1 MYEPQLKLDD
11 SELANNPNTRIP
23 ICIALDVSGSMIGT
37 KIDELNRGVK
47 IFLDSIHEDETTRY
61 SADIAILTFG
71 GTVEKVLDFGGGKGG
86 YWWHFKLPKFLARG
100 GTPMGEA
107 VLEALDMLEDRK
119 KQYQKNA
126 VTYWQP
132 WLVLMTD
139 GAATDGE
146 HALPNKVAMAAEKTC
161 DLVKNKKL
169 TLFSIIIEPG
179 TPDELEKF
187 CGKLAPLDGVK
198 FEEFFVWLSQSVSVV
213 SESSP
218 GTRLKL
224 PDPTSW
230 TTIEW

>member
-1 MYEPQLKLDD
+1 MSDKKEIVSASPKVRKLARDFGADLYQIQGSQREGRVSEADVKSHIKESLSGKIEKKQTILSQQYE
-11 SELANNPNTRIP
+11 
-23 ICIALDVSGSMIGT
+23 
-37 KIDELNRGVK
+37 
-47 IFLDSIHEDETTRY
+47 H
-61 SADIAILTFG
+61 
-71 GTVEKVLDFGGGKGG
+71 LDFGDVEDM
-86 YWWHFKLPKFLARG
+86 KLPTFRAGG

-107 VLEALDMLEDRK
+107 TLEALDMLEDRK
-119 KQYQKNA
+119 KQYKKNA

-198 FEEFFVWLSQSVSVV
+198 FEEFFVWLRKKK
-213 SESSP
+213 
-218 GTRLKL
+218 GDK
-224 PDPTSW
+224 
-230 TTIEW
+230 

>member
-1 MYEPQLKLDD
+1 MNETKLKLHD

-23 ICIALDVSGSMIGT
+23 ICIALDVSGSMDGK
-37 KIDELNRGVK
+37 KIDELNRGVN
-47 IFLDSIHEDETTRY
+47 IFLKTIFEDEITRY

-71 GTVEKVLDFGGGKGG
+71 GTVEKVLDFGAVEDI
-86 YWWHFKLPKFLARG
+86 KLPKFLARG

-146 HALPNKVAMAAEKTC
+146 HAIPNKVAMAAEKTC

-179 TPDELEKF
+179 TSDELEKF

>member
-1 MYEPQLKLDD
+1 MQLQIDD
-11 SELANNPNTRIP
+11 MELANNPNTRIP
-23 ICIALDVSGSMIGT
+23 ICIALNTSGSMDGK
-37 KIDELNRGVK
+37 KIDELNRGVN
-47 IFLDSIHEDETTRY
+47 IFLKTIFEDEITRY

-71 GTVEKVLDFGGGKGG
+71 GTVEKVLDFGAVEDI
-86 YWWHFKLPKFLARG
+86 KLPKFLARG

-146 HALPNKVAMAAEKTC
+146 HAIPNKVAMAAEKTC

-198 FEEFFVWLSQSVSVV
+198 FEEFFVWLRKKK
-213 SESSP
+213 
-218 GTRLKL
+218 GDK
-224 PDPTSW
+224 
-230 TTIEW
+230 

>member
-1 MYEPQLKLDD
+1 MNETKLKLHD

-23 ICIALDVSGSMIGT
+23 ICIALDVSGSMDGK
-37 KIDELNRGVK
+37 KIDELNRGVN
-47 IFLDSIHEDETTRY
+47 IFLKTIFEDEITRY

-71 GTVEKVLDFGGGKGG
+71 GTVEKVLDFGAVEDI
-86 YWWHFKLPKFLARG
+86 KLPKFLARG

-119 KQYQKNA
+119 KQYKKNA
-126 VTYWQP
+126 ITYWQP
-132 WLVLMTD
+132 WLVIMTD

-198 FEEFFVWLSQSVSVV
+198 FEEFFVWLRKKK
-213 SESSP
+213 
-218 GTRLKL
+218 GDK
-224 PDPTSW
+224 
-230 TTIEW
+230 

>member
-1 MYEPQLKLDD
+1 MVMQLQIDD
-11 SELANNPNTRIP
+11 MELANNPNTRIP
-23 ICIALDVSGSMIGT
+23 ICIALNTSGSMDGK
-37 KIDELNRGVK
+37 KIDELNRGVN
-47 IFLDSIHEDETTRY
+47 IFLKTIFEDEITRY

-71 GTVEKVLDFGGGKGG
+71 GTVEKVLDFGAVEDI
-86 YWWHFKLPKFLARG
+86 KLPKFLARG

-146 HALPNKVAMAAEKTC
+146 HAIPNKVAMAAEKTC

-198 FEEFFVWLSQSVSVV
+198 FEEFFVWLRKKK
-213 SESSP
+213 
-218 GTRLKL
+218 GDK
-224 PDPTSW
+224 
-230 TTIEW
+230 

>member
-1 MYEPQLKLDD
+1 MVMQLQIDD
-11 SELANNPNTRIP
+11 MELANNPNTRIP
-23 ICIALDVSGSMIGT
+23 ICIALNTSGSMDGK
-37 KIDELNRGVK
+37 KIDELNRGVN
-47 IFLDSIHEDETTRY
+47 IFLKRIFEDEITRY

-119 KQYQKNA
+119 KQYKKNA
-126 VTYWQP
+126 ITYWQP
-132 WLVLMTD
+132 WLVIMTD
-139 GAATDGE
+139 GAATD
-146 HALPNKVAMAAEKTC
+146 PDKVEIAAKKTC

-179 TPDELEKF
+179 TPDELAKF
-187 CGKLAPLDGVK
+187 CGNLAPLDGVK
-198 FEEFFVWLSQSVSVV
+198 FKEFFVWLSQSVSVV

-218 GTRLKL
+218 GTGFEL
-224 PDPTSW
+224 PEPTSW
-230 TTIEW
+230 TSIEW

>member
-1 MYEPQLKLDD
+1 MNETKLKLHD

-23 ICIALDVSGSMIGT
+23 ICIALDVSGSMDGK
-37 KIDELNRGVK
+37 KIDELNRGVN
-47 IFLDSIHEDETTRY
+47 IFLKTIFEDEITRY

-71 GTVEKVLDFGGGKGG
+71 GTVEKVLDFGAVEDI
-86 YWWHFKLPKFLARG
+86 KLPKFLARG

-146 HALPNKVAMAAEKTC
+146 HAIPNKVAMAAEKTC

-187 CGKLAPLDGVK
+187 CGKIGPLDG
-198 FEEFFVWLSQSVSVV
+198 FSLSKK
-213 SESSP
+213 
-218 GTRLKL
+218 G
-224 PDPTSW
+224 
-230 TTIEW
+230 

>member
-1 MYEPQLKLDD
+1 MNETKLKLHD

-23 ICIALDVSGSMIGT
+23 ICIALDVSGSMDGK
-37 KIDELNRGVK
+37 KIDELNRGVN
-47 IFLDSIHEDETTRY
+47 IFLKTIFEDEITRY
-61 SADIAILTFG
+61 SADIAILAFG
-71 GTVEKVLDFGGGKGG
+71 GTVEKVLDFGAVEDI
-86 YWWHFKLPKFLARG
+86 KLPKFLARG

-146 HALPNKVAMAAEKTC
+146 HAIPNKVAMAAEKTC

-179 TPDELEKF
+179 TSDELEKF

>member
-1 MYEPQLKLDD
+1 MNETKLKLHD

-23 ICIALDVSGSMIGT
+23 ICIALDVSGSMDGK
-37 KIDELNRGVK
+37 KIDELNRGVN
-47 IFLDSIHEDETTRY
+47 IFLKTIFEDEITRY

-71 GTVEKVLDFGGGKGG
+71 GTVEKVLDFGAVEDI
-86 YWWHFKLPKFLARG
+86 KLPKFLARG

-107 VLEALDMLEDRK
+107 VLEALDMLEERK

-198 FEEFFVWLSQSVSVV
+198 FEEFFVWLRKKK
-213 SESSP
+213 
-218 GTRLKL
+218 GDK
-224 PDPTSW
+224 
-230 TTIEW
+230 

>member
-1 MYEPQLKLDD
+1 MNETKLKLHD

-23 ICIALDVSGSMIGT
+23 ICIALDISGSMDGK
-37 KIDELNRGVK
+37 KIDELNRGVN
-47 IFLDSIHEDETTRY
+47 IFLKTIFEDEITRY

-71 GTVEKVLDFGGGKGG
+71 GTVEKVLDFGAVEDI
-86 YWWHFKLPKFLARG
+86 KLPKFLARG

-179 TPDELEKF
+179 TSDELEKF

>member
-1 MYEPQLKLDD
+1 MLKGLLDTIL
-11 SELANNPNTRIP
+11 ENQI
-23 ICIALDVSGSMIGT
+23 
-37 KIDELNRGVK
+37 
-47 IFLDSIHEDETTRY
+47 TRY
-61 SADIAILTFG
+61 SSDIAILTFG
-71 GTVEKVLDFGGGKGG
+71 GTVKKILDFGDIENIKTSQ
-86 YWWHFKLPKFLARG
+86 KFLAG
-100 GTPMGEA
+100 GRTPMGEA
-107 VLEALDMLEDRK
+107 VLKALDMLEDRK

-230 TTIEW
+230 INN

>member
-1 MYEPQLKLDD
+1 MNETKLKLHD

-23 ICIALDVSGSMIGT
+23 ICIALDVSGSMDGK
-37 KIDELNRGVK
+37 KIDELNRGVN
-47 IFLDSIHEDETTRY
+47 IFLKTIFEDEITRY

-71 GTVEKVLDFGGGKGG
+71 GTVEKVLDFGAVEDI
-86 YWWHFKLPKFLARG
+86 KLQKFLARG

-146 HALPNKVAMAAEKTC
+146 HAIPNKVAMAAEKTC

>member
-1 MYEPQLKLDD
+1 MNETKLKLHD

-23 ICIALDVSGSMIGT
+23 ICIALDVSGSMDGK
-37 KIDELNRGVK
+37 KIDELNRGVN
-47 IFLDSIHEDETTRY
+47 IFLKTIFEDEITRY

-71 GTVEKVLDFGGGKGG
+71 GTVEKVLDFGAVEDI
-86 YWWHFKLPKFLARG
+86 KLPKFLARG

>member
-1 MYEPQLKLDD
+1 MNETKLKLHD

-23 ICIALDVSGSMIGT
+23 ICIALDVSGSMDGK
-37 KIDELNRGVK
+37 KIDELNRGVN
-47 IFLDSIHEDETTRY
+47 IFLKTIFEDEITRY

-71 GTVEKVLDFGGGKGG
+71 GTVEKVLDFGAVEDI
-86 YWWHFKLPKFLARG
+86 KLPKFLARG

-179 TPDELEKF
+179 TSDELEKF

-198 FEEFFVWLSQSVSVV
+198 FEEFFVWLRKKK
-213 SESSP
+213 
-218 GTRLKL
+218 GDK
-224 PDPTSW
+224 
-230 TTIEW
+230 

>member
-1 MYEPQLKLDD
+1 MVMQLQIDD
-11 SELANNPNTRIP
+11 MELANNPNTRIP
-23 ICIALDVSGSMIGT
+23 ICIALNTSGSMDGK
-37 KIDELNRGVK
+37 KIDELNRGVN
-47 IFLDSIHEDETTRY
+47 IFLKTIFEDEITRY

-71 GTVEKVLDFGGGKGG
+71 GTVEKVLDFGAVEDI
-86 YWWHFKLPKFLARG
+86 KLPKFLARG

-146 HALPNKVAMAAEKTC
+146 HAIPNKVAMAAEKTC

-179 TPDELEKF
+179 TSDELEKF

>member
-1 MYEPQLKLDD
+1 MNETKLKLHD

-23 ICIALDVSGSMIGT
+23 ICIALDVSGSMDGK
-37 KIDELNRGVK
+37 KIDELNRGVN
-47 IFLDSIHEDETTRY
+47 IFLKTIFEDEITRY

-71 GTVEKVLDFGGGKGG
+71 GTVEKVLDFGAVEDI
-86 YWWHFKLPKFLARG
+86 KLPKFLARG

-198 FEEFFVWLSQSVSVV
+198 FEEFFVWLRKKK
-213 SESSP
+213 
-218 GTRLKL
+218 GDK
-224 PDPTSW
+224 
-230 TTIEW
+230 

>member
-1 MYEPQLKLDD
+1 MNETKLKLHD
-11 SELANNPNTRIP
+11 SELANNPTTRVP
-23 ICIALDVSGSMIGT
+23 ICIALDTSGSMGGT
-37 KIDELNRGVK
+37 KIKELNRGVN
-47 IFLDSIHEDETTRY
+47 IFLESILEDEITRY

-71 GTVEKVLDFGGGKGG
+71 GTVEKVLDFGAVEDI
-86 YWWHFKLPKFLARG
+86 KLPKFLARG

>member
-1 MYEPQLKLDD
+1 MNETKLKLHD

-23 ICIALDVSGSMIGT
+23 ICIALDVSGSMDGK
-37 KIDELNRGVK
+37 KIDELNRGVN
-47 IFLDSIHEDETTRY
+47 IFLKTIFEDEITRY

-71 GTVEKVLDFGGGKGG
+71 GTVEKVLDFGAVEDI
-86 YWWHFKLPKFLARG
+86 KLPKFLARG

-179 TPDELEKF
+179 TSDELEKF

>member
-1 MYEPQLKLDD
+1 MYEPQLQLDD

-23 ICIALDVSGSMIGT
+23 ICIALNTSGSMDGK
-37 KIDELNRGVK
+37 KIDELNRGVN
-47 IFLDSIHEDETTRY
+47 IFLKTIFEDEITRY

-71 GTVEKVLDFGGGKGG
+71 GTVEKVLDFGAVEDI
-86 YWWHFKLPKFLARG
+86 KLPKFLAHG

-198 FEEFFVWLSQSVSVV
+198 FEEFFVWLRKKK
-213 SESSP
+213 
-218 GTRLKL
+218 GDK
-224 PDPTSW
+224 
-230 TTIEW
+230 

>member
-1 MYEPQLKLDD
+1 MVMQLQIDD
-11 SELANNPNTRIP
+11 MELANNPNTRIP
-23 ICIALDVSGSMIGT
+23 ICIALNTSGSMDGK
-37 KIDELNRGVK
+37 KIDELNRGVN
-47 IFLDSIHEDETTRY
+47 IFLKRIFEDEITRY

-71 GTVEKVLDFGGGKGG
+71 GTVEKVLDFGAVEDI
-86 YWWHFKLPKFLARG
+86 KLPKFLARG

-218 GTRLKL
+218 GTGFEL
-224 PDPTSW
+224 PEPTSW
-230 TTIEW
+230 TSIEW

>member
-1 MYEPQLKLDD
+1 MVMQLQIDD
-11 SELANNPNTRIP
+11 MELANNPNTRIP
-23 ICIALDVSGSMIGT
+23 ICIALNTSGSMDGK
-37 KIDELNRGVK
+37 KIDELNRGVN
-47 IFLDSIHEDETTRY
+47 IFLKTIFEDEITRY

-71 GTVEKVLDFGGGKGG
+71 GTVEKVLDFGAVEDI
-86 YWWHFKLPKFLARG
+86 KLPKFLARG

-146 HALPNKVAMAAEKTC
+146 HAIPNKVAMAAEKTC

-198 FEEFFVWLSQSVSVV
+198 FEEFFVWLSKK
-213 SESSP
+213 
-218 GTRLKL
+218 G
-224 PDPTSW
+224 
-230 TTIEW
+230 

>member
-1 MYEPQLKLDD
+1 MNETKLKLHD

-23 ICIALDVSGSMIGT
+23 ICIALDVSGSMDGK
-37 KIDELNRGVK
+37 KIDELNRGVN
-47 IFLDSIHEDETTRY
+47 IFLKTIFEDEITRY

-71 GTVEKVLDFGGGKGG
+71 GTVEKVLDFGAVEDI
-86 YWWHFKLPKFLARG
+86 KLPKFLARG

-146 HALPNKVAMAAEKTC
+146 HAIPNKVAMAAEKTC

>member
-1 MYEPQLKLDD
+1 MNETKLKLHD

-23 ICIALDVSGSMIGT
+23 ICIALDVSGSMDGK
-37 KIDELNRGVK
+37 KIDELNRGVN
-47 IFLDSIHEDETTRY
+47 IFLKTIFEDEITRY

-71 GTVEKVLDFGGGKGG
+71 GTVEKVLDFGAVEDI
-86 YWWHFKLPKFLARG
+86 KLPKFLARG

-146 HALPNKVAMAAEKTC
+146 HAIPNKVAMAAEKTC

-198 FEEFFVWLSQSVSVV
+198 FEEFFVWLRKKK
-213 SESSP
+213 
-218 GTRLKL
+218 GDK
-224 PDPTSW
+224 
-230 TTIEW
+230 

>member
-1 MYEPQLKLDD
+1 MQLQIDD
-11 SELANNPNTRIP
+11 MELANNPNTRIP
-23 ICIALDVSGSMIGT
+23 ICIALNTSGSMDGK
-37 KIDELNRGVK
+37 KIDELNRGVN
-47 IFLDSIHEDETTRY
+47 IFLKTIFEDEITRY

-71 GTVEKVLDFGGGKGG
+71 GTVEKVLDFGAVEDI
-86 YWWHFKLPKFLARG
+86 KLPKFLARG

-198 FEEFFVWLSQSVSVV
+198 FEEFFVWLSKK
-213 SESSP
+213 
-218 GTRLKL
+218 G
-224 PDPTSW
+224 
-230 TTIEW
+230 

>member
-1 MYEPQLKLDD
+1 MVMQLQIDD
-11 SELANNPNTRIP
+11 MELANNPNTRIP
-23 ICIALDVSGSMIGT
+23 ICIALNTSGSMDGK
-37 KIDELNRGVK
+37 KIDELNRGVN
-47 IFLDSIHEDETTRY
+47 IFLKTIFEDEITRY

-71 GTVEKVLDFGGGKGG
+71 GTVEKVLDFGAVEDI
-86 YWWHFKLPKFLARG
+86 KLPKFLARG

-139 GAATDGE
+139 GAATDGK
-146 HALPNKVAMAAEKTC
+146 HAIPNKVVMAAEKTC

-187 CGKLAPLDGVK
+187 CGYR
-198 FEEFFVWLSQSVSVV
+198 S
-213 SESSP
+213 
-218 GTRLKL
+218 
-224 PDPTSW
+224 
-230 TTIEW
+230 

>member
-1 MYEPQLKLDD
+1 MNETKLKLHD

-23 ICIALDVSGSMIGT
+23 ICIALDVSGSMDGK
-37 KIDELNRGVK
+37 KIDELNRGVN
-47 IFLDSIHEDETTRY
+47 IFLKTIFEDEITRY

-71 GTVEKVLDFGGGKGG
+71 GTVEKVLDFGAVEDI
-86 YWWHFKLPKFLARG
+86 KLPKFLARG

-132 WLVLMTD
+132 WLVLLTD

-146 HALPNKVAMAAEKTC
+146 HAIPNKVAMAAEKTC

-198 FEEFFVWLSQSVSVV
+198 FEEFFVWLRKKK
-213 SESSP
+213 
-218 GTRLKL
+218 GDK
-224 PDPTSW
+224 
-230 TTIEW
+230 